1 MYRIKSKKVSRS
13 SSVTGA
19 VIDMYDFDAWTIPK
33 SAKDETSNSTKTIDA
48 NPHRI

>member
-1 MYRIKSKKVSRS
+1 MHRIKYKKVSRC

-19 VIDMYDFDAWTIPK
+19 VIDMYDFDAWTTPK
-33 SAKDETSNSTKTIDA
+33 SAKDETPYSTKTINA